1 MKRIGHLCDILSRN
15 PVKSWQNLQINA
27 NLGTFCQVLLKTIK
41 IKNKERLSSFL
52 SCKMVGEKAKK
63 PDTKGKNPKA
73 KKADAGEKI

>member
-1 MKRIGHLCDILSRN
+1 MRKILD
-15 PVKSWQNLQINA
+15 KLKWNA
-27 NLGTFCQVLLKTIK
+27 TNTWPVLLKTIK

-52 SCKMVGEKAKK
+52 SCKMAGEKAKK